1 MKMDW
6 RDKPRPSA
14 PIGVNLRE
22 LALSEATAVATSRSP
37 RRASRGMLTAYES
50 RQPRRGGIWE
60 FFRQK
65 TTFDPCSTPC
75 ERGQMPPLRGSSIF
89 PVAFY
94 PTAGSPWANMT
105 SPALRALGR
114 LQSLS

>member
-37 RRASRGMLTAYES
+37 RRASRGMLTAYGS
-50 RQPRRGGIWE
+50 RQPRTSGIWE

-65 TTFDPCSTPC
+65 TTFDPCLTPC
-75 ERGQMPPLRGSSIF
+75 QRGQMPPLIGANQSTGLINLSCRVLSHGWLAVGYMIS
-89 PVAFY
+89 PV
-94 PTAGSPWANMT
+94 G
-105 SPALRALGR
+105 
-114 LQSLS
+114 